1 MQVIA
6 PLTIED
12 FNKGAITVI
21 AKVEIDTDGE
31 GNFQELPDIKTYNIS
46 TNEENRV
53 AKFCSHSFNI
63 TCLNTDDR
71 YGPLNSDSDYY
82 GWLKQGRKIK
92 LWAGIAE
99 RDPFQLILG
108 RIDDFKLNKKGGRN
122 ICTITGRCLMRMI
135 LDFKLYSPN
144 TYWGTSHL
152 YSTEA
157 NKIRYNME
165 DDCKGIYKVELD
177 YTNKDGTALEEIFEN
192 TDWSY
197 DWHNNQLI
205 FTPQRIPDFA
215 GTNNNLKVYY
225 MTTQTVEN
233 VVGHILYLAGVFAT
247 TGARDDWINNA
258 VGNYVTPTGKEI
270 DRVWFNAGTSALKAI
285 TLLSEVVQ
293 YRFYFDYEGNP
304 IFKPKPSA
312 GAPVNTISD
321 YETKVEDVGENVDE
335 TYTHII
341 VIGEERDRILG
352 EDEIAP
358 DVPVDLTLSTGM
370 GEITQASLAWLKAE
384 WTANTESDF
393 GHYELR
399 IRKIGDSDYTEVS
412 TTAITFIWYS
422 LEPGVEYVV
431 IIRAVDIYNNR
442 SEWSSVKI
450 QLTAAD
456 TTVPAPITGAIAT
469 PLLAGIKVE
478 WTKSMGT
485 NIAGYAVER
494 QESENGVTWTGGWS
508 ERVRTDATTWLDLHL
523 PYTVYYR
530 YQIKAFTQ
538 TGVEGPFSSPTQNS
552 IKPNKAGTDD
562 IVARSITGDHIA
574 VNTIMANNYQE
585 LRNTYVQQ
593 GQDSLDAGYPF
604 ELDFE
609 IVSEMTSIN
618 NIKLSFRIRKFRAY
632 AKGAASGG
640 GATSASGGGQS
651 SGAGGGP
658 TSGSGGATTPTSS
671 ASPTYDITHQIFKW
685 IPHNGGY
692 LISQLLEHH
701 SSGRYHTHMVS
712 IGSHTHSVPSHTHY
726 VYAHTHY
733 VYAHTHNLT
742 FGIYEETQYPTIN
755 VYIDNGAGY
764 GSSIGA
770 YTTDKLDINITGYI
784 SGTGFKRVKFTSNK
798 RTRISAWVLCKI
810 DLSA

>member
-1 MQVIA
+1 M
-6 PLTIED
+6 
-12 FNKGAITVI
+12 
-21 AKVEIDTDGE
+21 
-31 GNFQELPDIKTYNIS
+31 
-46 TNEENRV
+46 
-53 AKFCSHSFNI
+53 
-63 TCLNTDDR
+63 
-71 YGPLNSDSDYY
+71 
-82 GWLKQGRKIK
+82 KQGRKIK
-92 LWAGIAE
+92 LWAGITGRA
-99 RDPFQLILG
+99 PFQLILG
-108 RIDDFKLNKKGGRN
+108 RIDDFKLNKKGGQN

-135 LDFKLYSPN
+135 LDFKLYSPD

-152 YSTEA
+152 YSTVA

-225 MTTQTVEN
+225 MTTQIVEN

-247 TGARDDWINNA
+247 TGARDDWINNV

-270 DRVWFNAGTSALKAI
+270 DRVWFSAGTSALKAI

-321 YETKVEDVGENVDE
+321 YETKVEDIGENVDE
-335 TYTHII
+335 TYTHVI

-370 GEITQASLAWLKAE
+370 GKIGQVTLAWLLAE

-412 TTAITFIWYS
+412 TTAISYIWNG

-456 TTVPAPITGAIAT
+456 TTVPAPITGATAT
-469 PLLAGIKVE
+469 ALLAGIKVE
-478 WTKSMGT
+478 WVKSMGT
-485 NIAGYAVER
+485 NIAGYVVER

-508 ERVRTDATTWLDLHL
+508 ERVRADTTTWLDLHL

-585 LRNTYVQQ
+585 LRNTYVNQDH
-593 GQDSLDAGYPF
+593 DSLDSNHPF

-609 IVSEMTSIN
+609 IVSEMTAIK
-618 NIKLSFRIRKFRAY
+618 NIKLSFRISKFRAY

-640 GATSASGGGQS
+640 TPTSSYTTTPSGGGQS
-651 SGAGGGP
+651 S
-658 TSGSGGATTPTSS
+658 TS
-671 ASPTYDITHQIFKW
+671 
-685 IPHNGGY
+685 
-692 LISQLLEHH
+692 
-701 SSGRYHTHMVS
+701 V
-712 IGSHTHSVPSHTHY
+712 SHTHY
-726 VYAHTHY
+726 GLTVQPGGFHAHGYSEMETTTTSTLGHWHRYYRVTSLWSGGSHSHSLDIYSSGTHSHY
-733 VYAHTHNLT
+733 VYNHTHPSHYHTIPNHTHNLT
-742 FGIYEETQYPTIN
+742 FGIYEETQYPTVN
-755 VYIDNGAGY
+755 VFIDNGAGY
-764 GSSIGA
+764 IGSIGT

-784 SGTGFKRVKFTSNK
+784 SGSGFKRVKFTSDK